1 MREEN
6 RSYRGGSPSELV
18 WLRATKHVGVCVCV
32 CVCVCAYPHA
42 IQKCTLLPSRV
53 SQEKPLDVLAIL
65 FQRKFRN
72 GQKLVDS
79 VERDVPDW

>member
-1 MREEN
+1 MAE
-6 RSYRGGSPSELV
+6 SHKACGRGG
-18 WLRATKHVGVCVCV
+18 GGGGGGCVCV
-32 CVCVCAYPHA
+32 SPRHPK
-42 IQKCTLLPSRV
+42 ITLRPSRV

-72 GQKLVDS
+72 GQKLVDF